1 MVDETPVQLD
11 QIEIWQHALEE
22 GHSQIEEAANPR
34 PQRNRPS
41 CYGTG
46 PRRPRSS
53 ARRTRSTRQHSCLA
67 IPAAID
73 ASSYRALR
81 ALRDQAS
88 ELLKQAQAALAEHER
103 ARWVEMCER
112 NISVAVEMQQ
122 QAQVALN
129 EGNLEAAR
137 ALASQAH
144 EMHPALREEAE
155 RTMRAAVERAD
166 EKGGLVSKIVVVLLV
181 AVLLGLII
189 GVGPQLWPDA
199 TESLVVATGIVNIWK
214 SDAAELADSYH
225 RIQAK
230 HPGRLMLGI
239 GSGHREATPER
250 VRPIDAMSKYL
261 DVLDQR
267 GVPAEARVLSA
278 LGPRMLAMAAER
290 SAGTHPYL
298 TIPSQTREQRTT
310 LGPGA
315 LIAPEQTVI
324 LDTDPDSGRLLARK
338 FLDAYL
344 GMVNYTSTMQRGGF
358 TAEDVAGGGSDRLVD
373 AIVVHGDPAV
383 LAAAVRAHLD
393 AGADHVCVQ
402 VQPAEG
408 DVVPAL
414 RAIAAEMALPK
425 PG

>member
-1 MVDETPVQLD
+1 MGWSERLGSVGVWRNVKAVD
-11 QIEIWQHALEE
+11 AAMARSLEE
-22 GHSQIEEAANPR
+22 LGYRTVWQGGSPGSDLR
-34 PQRNRPS
+34 PAE
-41 CYGTG
+41 G
-46 PRRPRSS
+46 
-53 ARRTRSTRQHSCLA
+53 
-67 IPAAID
+67 
-73 ASSYRALR
+73 
-81 ALRDQAS
+81 
-88 ELLKQAQAALAEHER
+88 LL
-103 ARWVEMCER
+103 
-112 NISVAVEMQQ
+112 
-122 QAQVALN
+122 
-129 EGNLEAAR
+129 
-137 ALASQAH
+137 
-144 EMHPALREEAE
+144 
-155 RTMRAAVERAD
+155 
-166 EKGGLVSKIVVVLLV
+166 
-181 AVLLGLII
+181 
-189 GVGPQLWPDA
+189 DA

-250 VRPIDAMSKYL
+250 VRPIDAMSRYL

-267 GVPAEARVLSA
+267 GVPAEARLLSA

-324 LDTDPDSGRLLARK
+324 LDTDPDAGRRVARK

-373 AIVVHGDPAV
+373 AIVVHGDAAV

-414 RAIAAEMALPK
+414 RAIAAELALPHH
-425 PG
+425 G